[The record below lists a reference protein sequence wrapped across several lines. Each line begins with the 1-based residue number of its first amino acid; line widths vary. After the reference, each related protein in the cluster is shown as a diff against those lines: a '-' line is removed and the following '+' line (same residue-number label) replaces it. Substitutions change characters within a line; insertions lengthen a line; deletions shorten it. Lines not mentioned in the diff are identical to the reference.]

1 MQMKKFLMLLVLVV
15 MCGEIADA
23 QSLYIP
29 RYKKKKEVR
38 DYSRIWSVSG
48 PSPLVAVTI

>member
-38 DYSRIWSVSG
+38 CNGRNEKESRF
-48 PSPLVAVTI
+48 P